1 MKSIYQ
7 RTAAELAQTVDGIV
21 ETIRGNDPY
30 DFIPTLEWIALIL
43 TQKSAEE
50 AVKEARVI

>member
-7 RTAAELAQTVDGIV
+7 KTAAELAQTVDGIV

-30 DFIPTLEWIALIL
+30 DFIPTLQWIALIL